1 MTDGG
6 VEKYLPG
13 IEGEALSPRS
23 GLDERFLESLKRKYF
38 MYPHFIDGLATGKY
52 EDLPREEVEKIVDEH
67 FFSFESLI
75 QLSAEEENLLR
86 EQTVETLS
94 RRLNQDEY
102 RKLSGDVFYTDDDF
116 YGGKLYVDKGLEDQG
131 MVGRRRSSEARLL
144 APEEKVR
151 LLSDPK
157 HWLRFRLR
165 NGNMEGG
172 LTHWGNRD
180 LVGKDDQYFGAT
192 AEFTDLLASLR
203 SKTGVDK
210 LAILDIGCGMGKAL
224 QDMKEIDSNLETH
237 GIMQEQ
243 EPAMFNADFFHY
255 INAERFPADFRNKFH
270 FINSQIA
277 FRYFSFQNIALRNVL
292 LSLAKGGFARL
303 GFSFE
308 AKDDAEGIKRYLMQL
323 APGAES
329 NYEAMKVLAGKE
341 IAKLDVLQQA
351 GKVRYETSEHFKA
364 CGNQGYL
371 GIEKLSEWDEE
382 DVKLITGA

>member
-1 MTDGG
+1 
-6 VEKYLPG
+6 
-13 IEGEALSPRS
+13 
-23 GLDERFLESLKRKYF
+23 
-38 MYPHFIDGLATGKY
+38 
-52 EDLPREEVEKIVDEH
+52 
-67 FFSFESLI
+67 
-75 QLSAEEENLLR
+75 
-86 EQTVETLS
+86 
-94 RRLNQDEY
+94 
-102 RKLSGDVFYTDDDF
+102 
-116 YGGKLYVDKGLEDQG
+116 
-131 MVGRRRSSEARLL
+131 
-144 APEEKVR
+144 
-151 LLSDPK
+151 
-157 HWLRFRLR
+157 
-165 NGNMEGG
+165 MEGG